1 MARKKETETN
11 TLAGLT
17 LLIEETA
24 KKATDLKKQLDFL
37 EEERSKLLQS
47 EKPKFL
53 EELKSLIS
61 QRHYSVED
69 IAQSLSPPRKDKRHS
84 TKPRERKSPV
94 SKIQYFHPDNPN
106 YTYKRGPF
114 PKAWKD
120 KMRELKLDPDKPEDK
135 EFFKTNHLKRK
146 EQDSSVT
153 VSKADA
159 SSASNPSTPEATFE

>member
-24 KKATDLKKQLDFL
+24 KKATDLKKELDFL
-37 EEERSKLLQS
+37 EAERSKLLQS

-61 QRHYSVED
+61 QRYYSVED
-69 IAQSLSPPRKDKRHS
+69 IAQSLSPPRKEKRHS
-84 TKPRERKSPV
+84 TKPMERKSPV

-120 KMRELKLDPDKPEDK
+120 KMRELSLDPDKREDK

-159 SSASNPSTPEATFE
+159 SSAITPSTPEATLE